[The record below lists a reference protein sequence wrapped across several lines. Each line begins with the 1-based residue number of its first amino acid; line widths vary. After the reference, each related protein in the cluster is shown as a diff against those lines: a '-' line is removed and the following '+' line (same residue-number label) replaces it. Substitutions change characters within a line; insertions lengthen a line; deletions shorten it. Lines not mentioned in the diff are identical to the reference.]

1 MTVQTHTQHTEKSA
15 GDIDTLDMVAQRLD
29 QAAHTASAMTQLS
42 TQGVT
47 LSLDGAYQ
55 VQDAS
60 VARRFARGEH
70 QLGIKM
76 GFTSRAKMQQMG
88 VNEMIW
94 GPLTSGM
101 QIEEGGTLDL
111 ANFIHPR
118 VEPEIAFLL
127 KKDLCGPVSFTEAMD
142 AVEAVAPALEIIDS
156 RYRDFR
162 FSLHDVIADNC
173 SSSGFVVGQWRRDLT
188 QLDNLGMVLEM
199 DGAAVEFG
207 SSAAILGN
215 PWRSLVA
222 AARLASERGR
232 VLKAGWTVLA
242 GAATA
247 ARPLTAG
254 NYIRLQCEALGDV
267 EFRVRDSRA
276 AATAA

>member
-1 MTVQTHTQHTEKSA
+1 MTVQLQSECK
-15 GDIDTLDMVAQRLD
+15 DIQTLDAVAQRLD
-29 QAAHTASAMTQLS
+29 EAAHSATAITQLS
-42 TQGVT
+42 AQGIS

-55 VQDAS
+55 IQRAS
-60 VARRFARGEH
+60 VARRLARGER

-88 VNEMIW
+88 VDEMIW

-101 QIEEGGTLDL
+101 LIEEGGALDI
-111 ANFIHPR
+111 ATFIHPR

-127 KKDLCGPVSFTEAMD
+127 KKDLQGPVSFTEAMD

-162 FSLHDVIADNC
+162 FSLQDVIADNC
-173 SSSGFVVGQWRRDLT
+173 SSSGFVIGQWRRDLT
-188 QLDNLGMVLEM
+188 QLDNLGMVLEI
-199 DGAAVEFG
+199 DGGAVEFG

-222 AARLASERGR
+222 AARLAAESGS

-247 ARPLTAG
+247 ARPLAAG
-254 NYIRLQCEALGDV
+254 NHIRLQCEALGDV
-267 EFRVRDSRA
+267 EFRVTDSRA
-276 AATAA
+276 